1 MLNSK
6 HFSSKIYNIMFCII
20 IHTVEEE
27 IDRREGER
35 YSFNSTTPPDWMDG
49 FTTRMKKRMHR
60 RMDAWQNGSSEKW
73 MINLVHTTPNHHPP
87 KMDILQKTFLQIIL
101 AVKWIVRPPNSSDD
115 LCLLFCL
122 FLLLWCEIICDLLRG
137 H

>member
-1 MLNSK
+1 
-6 HFSSKIYNIMFCII
+6 MFCII

-35 YSFNSTTPPDWMDG
+35 YSFNSTTPPGWMDG

-115 LCLLFCL
+115 LCLFFCL
-122 FLLLWCEIICDLLRG
+122 FLLLWESLRRDCQTIHG
-137 H
+137 AEELSL